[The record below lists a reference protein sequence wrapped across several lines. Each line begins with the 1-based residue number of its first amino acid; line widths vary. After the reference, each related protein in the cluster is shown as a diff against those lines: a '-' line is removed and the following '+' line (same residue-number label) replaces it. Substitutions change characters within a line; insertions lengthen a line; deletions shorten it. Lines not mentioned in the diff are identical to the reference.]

1 MVESSG
7 PAEAPGGA
15 AGARLSLADKLN
27 HLFEIKKNPATGKRY
42 TNAEVARAIS
52 VSESAISQLRTG
64 VKCNP
69 TVNTVERLAGHFHVE
84 AQYFFSGYDAE
95 EAEKVRASME
105 LIEAV
110 ADSEVRGLALRANG
124 LSVDSLRM
132 ITDVINQARR
142 WEGLDKS
149 GQ

>member
-7 PAEAPGGA
+7 PAD
-15 AGARLSLADKLN
+15 ARRSFADKLN
-27 HLFEIKKNPATGKRY
+27 HLFQTVTNRETGKRY

-64 VKCNP
+64 AKPNP
-69 TVNTVERLAGHFHVE
+69 TYTTVERLAGHFHVKE
-84 AQYFFSGYDAE
+84 QYFFSDYDAE

-110 ADSEVRGLALRANG
+110 ADSDVRGLALRANG
-124 LSVDSLRM
+124 LSADSLRM

-142 WEGLDKS
+142 WEGLDQPEK
-149 GQ
+149 

>member
-15 AGARLSLADKLN
+15 ADARRSFADKLN
-27 HLFEIKKNPATGKRY
+27 HLFQTVTNPETGKRY

-64 VKCNP
+64 AKPNP
-69 TVNTVERLAGHFHVE
+69 TYTTVERLAGHFHVKE
-84 AQYFFSGYDAE
+84 QYFFSDYDAE
-95 EAEKVRASME
+95 EAEKVRASLE

-110 ADSEVRGLALRANG
+110 VDSDVRGLALRANG
-124 LSVDSLRM
+124 LSADSLRM

-142 WEGLDKS
+142 WEGLDKP

>member
-1 MVESSG
+1 MAESSG
-7 PAEAPGGA
+7 PAGAPGGA
-15 AGARLSLADKLN
+15 AGARHSLADKLN
-27 HLFEIKKNPATGKRY
+27 HLFGVAKNPVTGKPY

-52 VSESAISQLRTG
+52 MSESAISQLRSG
-64 VKCNP
+64 AKPNP
-69 TVNTVERLAGHFHVE
+69 TLSTVERLAGHFHVE
-84 AQYFFSGYDAE
+84 AQYFFSDYDAE

-110 ADSEVRGLALRANG
+110 ADSDVRGLALRANG
-124 LSVDSLRM
+124 LSADSLKM

-142 WEGLDKS
+142 WEGLDES